1 MMVHLVLLG
10 LNYVHFSAP
19 LQIVRYL
26 RRRPSD
32 LHLGVYERLLA
43 LIKAGGPLEEINVLN
58 CGRKSHQ
65 LDARL
70 DELLEALQKN
80 GLHNITSY
88 AGLSEKTV
96 VPPCNDREEL
106 RPYRDLDASRL
117 KLSGS
122 GAWDPGDYLSDLF
135 YLPYVEPRINQ
146 FNITPPFE
154 LLPNLNMVKKEE
166 VLKLCKVWDQRG
178 LLRLVPR
185 EYGPK
190 HKWGFSRVFNNYKNS
205 SCDRQIGDRRG
216 MNFCEGKLPGPSRFL
231 PNCSSLL
238 QLAPKPKEEMLCV
251 AIAMRQCSVSHLGC

>member
-1 MMVHLVLLG
+1 MGIRYHHLPLCFRFPCRMPQDDVWRIVPLNAGSALRRRRALRMMVHLVVLG

-146 FNITPPFE
+146 FNIIPPFE
-154 LLPNLNMVKKEE
+154 LLQYHSP
-166 VLKLCKVWDQRG
+166 
-178 LLRLVPR
+178 
-185 EYGPK
+185 
-190 HKWGFSRVFNNYKNS
+190 
-205 SCDRQIGDRRG
+205 I
-216 MNFCEGKLPGPSRFL
+216 
-231 PNCSSLL
+231 
-238 QLAPKPKEEMLCV
+238 
-251 AIAMRQCSVSHLGC
+251 